1 MHAHNYYGGTSYDD
15 GHMHL
20 YQGTTTPAPGGPSH
34 THHISVRTTTE
45 QMHNH
50 LMDVETG
57 LPIPVQLGHVHYFT
71 GITSVN
77 GIRPHSHHFGNVTS
91 PSK

>member
-1 MHAHNYYGGTSYDD
+1 MHTHNFYGGTSYDD

-20 YQGTTTPAPGGPSH
+20 YQGTTTPSPEGPSH
-34 THHISVRTTTE
+34 THHIYVRTTTE
-45 QMHNH
+45 QMHDH

-57 LPIPVQLGHVHYFT
+57 PPIPIQWGHVHYFSGT
-71 GITSVN
+71 TSIN
-77 GIRPHSHHFGNVTS
+77 GAHPHSHRFGNVTN